1 MKSKPKMSR
10 FLWCLTLNHL
20 TMIQMNKRRIAEGPL
35 SIWIKLNELTN
46 CVLRV
51 LYGSFF
57 ASAANGQSLSCH
69 WPNELLFL
77 DPLFL
82 ESRQQTV
89 LRQF

>member
-10 FLWCLTLNHL
+10 FLWYLTLNHL
-20 TMIQMNKRRIAEGPL
+20 IMIQMNKRRIAEGPL

-69 WPNELLFL
+69 
-77 DPLFL
+77 
-82 ESRQQTV
+82 
-89 LRQF
+89 